1 MHCHHPSLLLQLL
14 SPPCSSLQSAPSAP
28 TPLFVQVAAIPVYMS
43 GSRRRLM
50 AYCFVRDD
58 MPSVTGRAS
67 ASSSRRTAAAASVQ
81 KYDLTTLPGFQ
92 PGNVMGVLA
101 SQATERAAAKA
112 AFAAG
117 GRDGDEDTYA
127 ARDAAAGGRRRG
139 TTAASGGRGHAALMD
154 YALVGIDQVSGLC
167 DQLHGYGLRKRA
179 AA

>member
-101 SQATERAAAKA
+101 SQATGRCRRQTDTKDVRAIRTGRGLSPGRPCVHCVAGYYPNQVAPAPCRLPVFMPAAA
-112 AFAAG
+112 
-117 GRDGDEDTYA
+117 
-127 ARDAAAGGRRRG
+127 
-139 TTAASGGRGHAALMD
+139 
-154 YALVGIDQVSGLC
+154 
-167 DQLHGYGLRKRA
+167 
-179 AA
+179 